1 MHFLGEYYYV
11 LPRLFQIFLLKWK
24 MLRQKENVFP
34 HEWTGKAQCFRHWT
48 VKIVMISC

>member
-1 MHFLGEYYYV
+1 MYFLGEYYYV

-34 HEWTGKAQCFRHWT
+34 HEWTDSS
-48 VKIVMISC
+48 ISEKRSV